1 MCVGKFLIGSV
12 LCVGSIG
19 AASAMD
25 ADAQDLATMQHSVDA
40 SSSSRDG
47 SGGGSGGDALGL
59 SREGGASPSS
69 SSSSSSNDNCPSQTP
84 PTAAPRS
91 SRRTN
96 IGWQSLLPGSIQ

>member
-25 ADAQDLATMQHSVDA
+25 ADAQDLTSMQHSVDA
-40 SSSSRDG
+40 STNSHDG
-47 SGGGSGGDALGL
+47 SGGGGGGDALGL
-59 SREGGASPSS
+59 SREGGSSPSS
-69 SSSSSSNDNCPSQTP
+69 SSTSSNNDNCPSQTP

-91 SRRTN
+91 RRAN